1 MKRLAADGTT
11 LSIWG
16 AEGGTSTRA
25 GTSPGEFSS
34 PAGIAVDGSGNVLVS
49 DYGNHRVQKFTSDGA
64 PLAQWGSYGSAPGQ
78 FAYPRGVAVA
88 NSGEIYVA
96 DTNNQRVQV
105 LSALGTPVATYDLQF
120 WPDGVLPV
128 GDRSFVATALYG
140 SDPTC
145 AARIERPSSV
155 VAWTLN
161 GWVGL
166 NLATCAG
173 ISLDTDGSLLASTR
187 WYSQGLSGTACCG
200 YSLVR
205 LDASTGE
212 ASNPFGLGASPCILE
227 AESYSN
233 ERCIPR
239 GVAVEPGG
247 SVVVTDVGKNVVVR
261 LGRDGTVLA
270 TWGLD

>member
-128 GDRSFVATALYG
+128 GDRSFVATAFYG
-140 SDPTC
+140 SDPSC
-145 AARIERPSSV
+145 AARVDRDSIAV
-155 VAWTLN
+155 VWALN
-161 GWVGL
+161 RGIGVAL
-166 NLATCAG
+166 NFCAG

-187 WYSQGLSGTACCG
+187 WYTQGLSGTPCCG
-200 YSLVR
+200 YSLLR

-212 ASNPFGLGASPCILE
+212 ASNPFGPGASPCILE

-247 SVVVTDVGKNVVVR
+247 SVVVTDVGRNVVVR